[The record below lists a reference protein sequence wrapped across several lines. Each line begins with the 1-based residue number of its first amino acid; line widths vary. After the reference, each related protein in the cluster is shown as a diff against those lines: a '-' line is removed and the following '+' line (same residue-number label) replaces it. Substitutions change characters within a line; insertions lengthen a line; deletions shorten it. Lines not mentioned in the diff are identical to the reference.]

1 MRYAGS
7 LSVVCVGLWVCMK
20 LKVSFIDYLNSVPLG
35 WGFLHGPDQD
45 AFDILFDVPSECARH
60 LSTGEADIGLIPVI
74 EYQRIPDLLV
84 LPDIA
89 IASKREVKSVLF
101 VSNVPLAQVR
111 SVAVD
116 SSSRTSVALLK
127 ILLYKFHGLDSV
139 TFQEESPDP
148 DKMLELYD
156 AALIIGN
163 PALKVARSGLHI
175 HDLADEWYHFT
186 GLPFVFACWA
196 VRAKV
201 KLGTQQEIFYRSR
214 DLGLQ
219 EVDSIA
225 RIYSQKL
232 AVPEEEIRTYILENL
247 NYSLD
252 EANLRGLETFYKA
265 AAELGLISSPRPLK
279 FYPK

>member
-1 MRYAGS
+1 
-7 LSVVCVGLWVCMK
+7 MK

-35 WGFLHGPDQD
+35 WGFLHGPDRD
-45 AFDILFDVPSECARH
+45 AFDILFDVPAECARH
-60 LSTGEADIGLIPVI
+60 LRTGEADIGLIPVI
-74 EYQRIPDLLV
+74 EYQRIPNLLV

-101 VSNVPLAQVR
+101 VSKVPLAQVKR
-111 SVAVD
+111 VAVD
-116 SSSRTSVALLK
+116 RSSRTSVALLK
-127 ILLYKFHGLDSV
+127 ILLYKFHGLDSI
-139 TFQEESPDP
+139 TFEEKSPDP

-163 PALKVARSGLHI
+163 PALKVARAGLHI
-175 HDLADEWYHFT
+175 HDLADEWNRFT

-196 VRAKV
+196 VRADAD
-201 KLGTQQEIFYRSR
+201 LGEQQKIFYRSR

-232 AVPEEEIRTYILENL
+232 AVSEQEIRSYILENL

-252 EANLRGLETFYKA
+252 EANLRGLEAFYEA
-265 AAELGLISSPRPLK
+265 AAELGLISSPRPLE
-279 FYPK
+279 FYPEIT

>member
-1 MRYAGS
+1 
-7 LSVVCVGLWVCMK
+7 MK

-35 WGFLHGPDQD
+35 WGFLQGPDQD
-45 AFDILFDVPSECARH
+45 AFDLLFDVPSECARH

-74 EYQRIPDLLV
+74 EYQRTPDLLV

-101 VSNVPLAQVR
+101 VSKVPLTEVR
-111 SVAVD
+111 NVAVD
-116 SSSRTSVALLK
+116 TSSRTSVALLK
-127 ILLYKFHGLDSV
+127 ILLYKFHGLDSI

-163 PALKVARSGLHI
+163 PALKVAQGGLHI
-175 HDLADEWYHFT
+175 HDLAREWNQFT
-186 GLPFVFACWA
+186 GLPFVFAFWS
-196 VRAKV
+196 VRAEV
-201 KLGTQQEIFYRSR
+201 NLGTQQEIFYRSR
-214 DLGLQ
+214 DLGLK

-225 RIYSQKL
+225 RLYSKKL
-232 AVPEEEIRTYILENL
+232 AVPEQEIRTYILENL

-252 EANLRGLETFYKA
+252 EANLRGLEAFYEA

-279 FYPK
+279 FYPE